1 MRFFTD
7 SPYERLMGEKP
18 RQQREASPPALPK
31 GHPCYGCS
39 YHGTCSTGTGYRDL
53 IVMTKDRG
61 TGK

>member
-31 GHPCYGCS
+31 VHPCYDCS
-39 YHGTCSTGTGYRDL
+39 YHGACSSGTGYRDL
-53 IVMTKDRG
+53 IFTTKDRG
-61 TGK
+61 VRK